1 MADLGIKL
9 NNLVNAVNVLDK
21 IYIETDIETPD
32 NVLEQLSN
40 IKSYTMELLSDL
52 YKLEEAKRLLRL
64 VLSDVNSDSCC
75 ANCFSCKHLGN
86 CEHNDRY
93 EWQHT
98 DEVEKLLNS

>member
-52 YKLEEAKRLLRL
+52 YKLEEE
-64 VLSDVNSDSCC
+64 N
-75 ANCFSCKHLGN
+75 
-86 CEHNDRY
+86 
-93 EWQHT
+93 
-98 DEVEKLLNS
+98 KLMKIELETMKKDWS